1 MAQGTVKDFDFEA
14 RTGTLLMDDRTEV
27 VIEPASIPEGS
38 EIRTLRLGQRVGF
51 DLDPDP
57 DPDGGGGAGSGA
69 GGPKVARNLR
79 VVTFGL

>member
-1 MAQGTVKDFDFEA
+1 MAQGTVKDFDIEA

-27 VIEPASIPEGS
+27 AIEPASIPEGS

-51 DLDPDP
+51 DLDP
-57 DPDGGGGAGSGA
+57 GAE
-69 GGPKVARNLR
+69 GPKVARNLR